1 MAKVLVRDQRVLITK
16 LGKKIMTKFS
26 AKKTARRKKN
36 SSLAVDK
43 ADDMRYTK
51 ENNARLCQS
60 CD

>member
-1 MAKVLVRDQRVLITK
+1 MERVLVLDLRVLITK
-16 LGKKIMTKFS
+16 LGRKITTKFS
-26 AKKTARRKKN
+26 AKRTARRKKN
-36 SSLAVDK
+36 SSLAVDN